1 VTSPAQVASP
11 PAKPLMIY
19 DGDCNF
25 CKFWIAR
32 WRETTGDRVEYI
44 ESQDPRVAG
53 QFPELPRERFETS
66 VQLIEPDGRVYS
78 GAEAVF
84 RALKYGALGSLPS
97 SFYYHMP
104 GARPVTEWCYAFVA
118 QHREFFSTLTRW
130 FWGRQAAKPDYFLVR
145 GIFLR
150 LLGIIYFS
158 AFVSLGAQISGLA
171 GSNGILPAQDFM
183 ESARMYVRENGL
195 GWERYH
201 LLPTLCW
208 FNAGDGFLHFLC
220 GAGAVISLVVVAGF
234 APAPCLSLLWLIY
247 LSLVVVCREFLSF
260 QWDSLLLETGWL
272 AIFLAPL
279 QIFPGRGAQAPPSR
293 LVIWLLRWLLF
304 RLMFESGAVKL
315 LSHDASWSGL
325 TALNFH
331 YETQPL
337 PTWIGWYAHQLPV
350 GFQKFSVLVMFFI
363 ELAVPFLIF
372 APRRLRFFGCCLLL
386 LFQTLILLTGN
397 YCFFNLLTIALCWLL
412 LDDANARA
420 LLEKIGRC
428 GRLIGRCVPGVK
440 PPERGAALPIAGPK
454 EAVTPRKTPW
464 GWPPWVTGPLAAVI
478 ILITTM
484 QLLGILRGRASWPMP
499 LVALYGWI
507 SPFRSV
513 NNYGLFAVMTTT
525 RPEIVVEGSNDGKNW
540 RPYEFKYK
548 PGDPKRPPRFVAPH
562 QPRLDWQMWFA
573 ALGTARENRWFIQF
587 CYRLLQGSPEVLE
600 LLKNNPFPQS
610 PPRYIRA
617 MLYEYRFSDFRT
629 RRAEGIWW
637 RRELK
642 GEYCPVLSLRP
653 AQ

>member
-1 VTSPAQVASP
+1 MLAALCWVGMAASI
-11 PAKPLMIY
+11 LVVL
-19 DGDCNF
+19 NL
-25 CKFWIAR
+25 W
-32 WRETTGDRVEYI
+32 
-44 ESQDPRVAG
+44 PRA
-53 QFPELPRERFETS
+53 
-66 VQLIEPDGRVYS
+66 
-78 GAEAVF
+78 
-84 RALKYGALGSLPS
+84 ALAIC
-97 SFYYHMP
+97 FI
-104 GARPVTEWCYAFVA
+104 C
-118 QHREFFSTLTRW
+118 
-130 FWGRQAAKPDYFLVR
+130 FL
-145 GIFLR
+145 
-150 LLGIIYFS
+150 S
-158 AFVSLGAQISGLA
+158 FVSA
-171 GSNGILPAQDFM
+171 AQDFSGYQSDGM
-183 ESARMYVRENGL
+183 
-195 GWERYH
+195 
-201 LLPTLCW
+201 LLE
-208 FNAGDGFLHFLC
+208 
-220 GAGAVISLVVVAGF
+220 AGF
-234 APAPCLSLLWLIY
+234 IALFFAPGGLRPG
-247 LSLVVVCREFLSF
+247 
-260 QWDSLLLETGWL
+260 TG
-272 AIFLAPL
+272 A
-279 QIFPGRGAQAPPSR
+279 AQPPSR
-293 LVIWLLRWLLF
+293 ASLFLLQWEWF
-304 RLMFESGAVKL
+304 RIYFESGVVKL
-315 LSHDASWSGL
+315 ASGEPQWRNMTAMDAYYQNG
-325 TALNFH
+325 
-331 YETQPL
+331 PL

-412 LDDANARA
+412 LDDATARA

-454 EAVTPRKTPW
+454 EAVTPHKTPW
-464 GWPPWVTGPLAAVI
+464 GWPPWVTGPLAVVI
-478 ILITTM
+478 VLIALM
-484 QLLGILRGRASWPMP
+484 QLLGLLRGRASWPAP
-499 LVALYGWI
+499 LVALYGWV

-587 CYRLLQGSPEVLE
+587 CYRLLQGSPEVIE
-600 LLKNNPFPQS
+600 LLKDNPFPKS

-617 MLYEYRFSDFRT
+617 MLYEYHFSDFRA